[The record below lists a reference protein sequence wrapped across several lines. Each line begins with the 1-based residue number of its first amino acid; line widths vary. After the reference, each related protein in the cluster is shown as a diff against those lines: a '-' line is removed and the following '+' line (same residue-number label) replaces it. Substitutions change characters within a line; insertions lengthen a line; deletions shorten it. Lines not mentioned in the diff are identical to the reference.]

1 MPQSSTAALPSRDDA
16 TAEMIAAAGD
26 FYRFG
31 WLHGTS
37 GNLSTRLSDEEV
49 LITASGKSKGSLTP
63 DDFLIVD
70 PQGKPATPKGP
81 RPSAETGVHMAMY
94 KAMPEVGAVYHVH
107 HLHAALCGKRDFK
120 QGYTFVNDV
129 EMIKGLGLWE
139 PEASARIPI
148 VENHHDLDELARA
161 VAAHLNSEDFDAT
174 VPGINL
180 RNHGVYAWG
189 KTPAEARRHIE
200 TFGYLFEYSWLSPMH
215 DAESQAV
222 RGFAR

>member
-1 MPQSSTAALPSRDDA
+1 MSDSPLPSRD
-16 TAEMIAAAGD
+16 AAAQAMLAAARD

-37 GNLSTRLSDEEV
+37 GNLSARLSSQEA
-49 LITASGKSKGSLTP
+49 LITASGRSKGSLTP
-63 DDFLIVD
+63 DDFLTVD
-70 PQGKPATPKGP
+70 PDGQPTHKDAP
-81 RPSAETGVHMAMY
+81 RPSAETGVHMAIY
-94 KAMPEVGAVYHVH
+94 RALPEVGAIYHVH

-120 QGYTFVNDV
+120 QGYTYIADV

-139 PEASARIPI
+139 PDASARIPI
-148 VENHHDLDELARA
+148 VENHHDLKELAQT
-161 VAAHLNSEDFDAT
+161 VADFLDSDDFSPKI
-174 VPGINL
+174 PGINL

-189 KTPAEARRHIE
+189 KTPEEARRHIE